1 LIEQYNYGIVLVF
14 DWTVYGIVL
23 VFDWTVYG
31 IVDIILFLKLY
42 IYWILHEVSFHIHL
56 SNIAFYKSQ

>member
-1 LIEQYNYGIVLVF
+1 MSLLLTAGNRGIPYLLVELINRGTGKVLVF

-31 IVDIILFLKLY
+31 KVLVFDWTVYGKVLVFD
-42 IYWILHEVSFHIHL
+42 
-56 SNIAFYKSQ
+56 

>member
-1 LIEQYNYGIVLVF
+1 MVKSLCLIEQYNYGIVLVF

-31 IVDIILFLKLY
+31 KVLVFD
-42 IYWILHEVSFHIHL
+42 
-56 SNIAFYKSQ
+56 